1 MANYKNQ
8 NFISARV
15 DGGVFTFKQMDFIK
29 WLARSNKSGDF
40 FNSFVFWL
48 SEVRE
53 NSVSSYCFID
63 STVKSLGLK
72 FFIDTIIENKT
83 GTVVCQS
90 CNLEH
95 ELHNLV
101 YKQYVSGTWLNRQLK
116 CTCEAVL
123 YDAAL
128 VSFQLRDGRTLPA
141 EINRIV
147 D

>member
-15 DGGVFTFKQMDFIK
+15 DGGVFTFKPMDFIK
-29 WLARSNKSGDF
+29 WLARSNKSGEF

-48 SEVRE
+48 SEIRE
-53 NSVSSYCFID
+53 NSLSSYCFID

-72 FFIDTIIENKT
+72 FFIDTIIETKRA
-83 GTVVCQS
+83 TVVCQC
-90 CNLEH
+90 CNFEH
-95 ELHNLV
+95 NVQDLV
-101 YKQYVSGTWLNRQLK
+101 YEQYGSGTWLNRQLK
-116 CTCEAVL
+116 CTCETVL

-128 VSFQLRDGRTLPA
+128 VSFQLRDGRSLPA
-141 EINRIV
+141 EINRII